1 MKSLADFVK
10 ECSQWSDEFLL
21 QQFALGPTVYVAPEY
36 FEAIRAERSRRGLS
50 AAHSSLPSPL
60 PAGAHLWRV
69 TADNAAASSVG
80 VKIIFYLVGL
90 AILWLVWR
98 PLGAVFLVFALR
110 NVKLLAARNALL
122 WRPKDAVAFGWIVG
136 PVVALLTQLATRFA
150 FSSPYA
156 AVAMV
161 VFGFY
166 PVVYIGHGVPRG
178 RLFRSGS
185 DRLRLAARG
194 AAVVAYV
201 LATGLALAWAFTH
214 GWYSA

>member
-1 MKSLADFVK
+1 MKSLADFVR
-10 ECSQWSDEFLL
+10 ECGEWSDEFLL
-21 QQFALGPTVYVAPEY
+21 QQFALGPTAYKAAGY
-36 FEAIRAERSRRGLS
+36 FEAICAELSRRGLS
-50 AAHSSLPSPL
+50 ASHSSLPSPL
-60 PAGAHLWRV
+60 PAGAHLWRA

-80 VKIIFYLVGL
+80 VKIIFHLVGL

>member
-21 QQFALGPTVYVAPEY
+21 QQFALGPTAYEAAGY
-36 FEAIRAERSRRGLS
+36 FEAIRAELSRRGLS
-50 AAHSSLPSPL
+50 VSHSSLPSPL
-60 PAGAHLWRV
+60 PAGARLWRV
-69 TADNAAASSVG
+69 TADNAAASSAG
-80 VKIIFYLVGL
+80 VKIVFYLIGL

-98 PLGAVFLVFALR
+98 PLGAVFLVFALG
-110 NVKLLAARNALL
+110 NVRLLAARNAQV
-122 WRPKDAVAFGWIVG
+122 WRPKDAVGFGWMVG

-156 AVAMV
+156 VVAMA

-166 PVVYIGHGVPRG
+166 PVASIGHGVPPG

-185 DRLRLAARG
+185 DQLRIAARG
-194 AAVVAYV
+194 AAMAAYV
-201 LATGLALAWAFTH
+201 LVTALALAWAFTH
-214 GWYSA
+214 GWYSV